1 MKHLMLC
8 MLSVFF
14 LATSASIAHAQS
26 PAEDDPL
33 AAFQK
38 NLSANTVPG
47 MEDSLLPAASNPDPL
62 GYGGALPAGMPGIP
76 GGLPASAAEMQ
87 AMMEE
92 EAAEQRRKLEEQTF
106 EAALKQLLPL
116 KPDQIRRT
124 LEEFQISREAAET
137 PITVPEPR
145 QVVQTVSLDTADAP
159 VVIKMAPGYITTLTI
174 LDSTGSPWPI
184 QDLGWAGKFEVAP
197 PEEGGHIIRITPM
210 AAHGMGNLS
219 VRLVDLITP
228 IVIQMQTGM
237 DEVHYRFDARIPKP
251 GPLAKTPLIEY
262 GGLKAV
268 AGRDDNLMAVL
279 EGTAPSSAVK
289 LMVNG
294 ADGRTSAWQVD
305 ETVYLRTP
313 LTLLSPGWDSSVSSA
328 DGMTVYT
335 INNAPVVLLSDN
347 GRMVRANISA
357 EEVSP

>member
-1 MKHLMLC
+1 MKHLLLC
-8 MLSVFF
+8 MASV
-14 LATSASIAHAQS
+14 LVLTASAGIAQAQ

-33 AAFQK
+33 AAFEK
-38 NLSANTVPG
+38 NLPG
-47 MEDSLLPAASNPDPL
+47 NDSLGGGNELLPGAAGANPL
-62 GYGGALPAGMPGIP
+62 GVGGALPVGIP
-76 GGLPASAAEMQ
+76 GVPGGMPATAEEMQ
-87 AMMEE
+87 ALMEE

-137 PITVPEPR
+137 PIIVPEPR

-159 VVIKMAPGYITTLTI
+159 VVVKMAAGYITTITI
-174 LDSTGSPWPI
+174 LDSSGAPWPV
-184 QDLGWAGKFEVAP
+184 QDVGWAGKFEVVP
-197 PEEGGHIIRITPM
+197 PEEGGHVIRVTPTS
-210 AAHGMGNLS
+210 AHGVGNMS

-228 IVIQMQTGM
+228 IVIQMQTNM

-262 GGLKAV
+262 GGLKSV
-268 AGRDDNLMAVL
+268 AGRDDHLMSFL
-279 EGTAPSSAVK
+279 EGTAPTEAIK
-289 LMVNG
+289 LLVEG
-294 ADGRTSAWQVD
+294 ADGRTAAWKIQD
-305 ETVYLRTP
+305 KVYLRTP

-335 INNAPVVLLSDN
+335 INKAPVVLLSDN
-347 GRMVRANISA
+347 GRMVRATIITA
-357 EEVSP
+357 EEVTP

>member
-1 MKHLMLC
+1 MKHLLLC
-8 MLSVFF
+8 MVSVFV
-14 LATSASIAHAQS
+14 LAAGAGIAQAQ

-33 AAFQK
+33 AAFQR
-38 NLSANTVPG
+38 NLPDNGGLGGEDTGLLPGAGGSNPLGMGGSLPVGVPG
-47 MEDSLLPAASNPDPL
+47 VP
-62 GYGGALPAGMPGIP
+62 GGMPQTP
-76 GGLPASAAEMQ
+76 EEMT
-87 AMMEE
+87 ALMEE

-137 PITVPEPR
+137 PITVPEPK

-159 VVIKMAPGYITTLTI
+159 VVVKMAPGYITTITI
-174 LDSTGSPWPI
+174 LDSSGAPWPI
-184 QDLGWAGKFEVAP
+184 LDVGWAGKFEVVP
-197 PEEGGHIIRITPM
+197 PEEGGHIIRVTPVS
-210 AAHGMGNLS
+210 AHGMGNMS

-228 IVIQMQTGM
+228 IVIQMQTNI

-262 GGLKAV
+262 GGLKSV
-268 AGRDDNLMAVL
+268 AGRDDNLMSFL
-279 EGTAPSSAVK
+279 EGTAPSEAVA
-289 LMVNG
+289 LFVAG
-294 ADGRTSAWQVD
+294 ADGRTSAWKID

-347 GRMVRANISA
+347 GRMVRANITA
-357 EEVSP
+357 EEVTP